1 MTKINTMDSADF
13 LAKVSAIVAEV
24 TIGKRAEDGDAKT
37 FQVNVAEMH
46 FAALEKVIRYGV
58 QRSVNDPIGGKDK
71 TLADKLEM
79 AEDIILSW
87 YSGEFK
93 ARKNAAPKLSDEAAF
108 IRTFT
113 LAAIKSAFVAKHGK
127 ESWKEKTDGESGAA
141 FIAGLLEKHAA
152 RFETDAKSAWT
163 AELAKRAASKAL
175 ADSMDFDI

>member
-1 MTKINTMDSADF
+1 MEKYNAESLFKMVTE
-13 LAKVSAIVAEV
+13 LVAEV

-37 FQVNVAEMH
+37 FQVHVKDMVLP
-46 FAALEKVIRYGV
+46 ALEKVIRYGI
-58 QRSVNDPIGGKDK
+58 QRAVNDPIGGKNK
-71 TLADKLEM
+71 TLADKLEA

-108 IRTFT
+108 IRSFT
-113 LAAIKSAFVAKHGK
+113 IAAIKAAFVTKHGK
-127 ESWKEKTDGESGAA
+127 DSWKEKTDGESGAA

-152 RFETDAKSAWT
+152 RFESDAKAAWT